1 MSSVSKSVLPTI
13 VLFGSCTLAAVSG
26 PLYRA
31 PEGYY
36 ATPYYQS
43 GQVINAFTLADAGA
57 LWINEGNRFFGLAPD
72 GIESDFYT
80 DPGLVFPS
88 FLGYSADGRLLIG
101 ESFAGQLWSLDPAA
115 DASQEPVVLAS
126 LPGLFDGVAWDD
138 QTWLVSANTAPFPG
152 ADNQIFAVDLETGEA
167 SPLVQTGGYSGPLVR
182 TGDGGIIYGTADMG
196 ASALWAWSQES
207 LLEWME
213 SGVAGGLEDGLK
225 LADGLPAM
233 SGLALGDDPT
243 RDLFSTSWEGPVL
256 RFDLETGGASA
267 FGSVLSGSAGT
278 VQFFRGTQAFEPGT
292 QDGGALFLNVTDWA
306 TGTSTIFKVTPIP
319 EPANLFGAGALMLL
333 LLRLFRRRG

>member
-1 MSSVSKSVLPTI
+1 MSSISKCLVTAL
-13 VLFGSCTLAAVSG
+13 VLFGVHKQAAVSD
-26 PLYRA
+26 PLYQA
-31 PEGYY
+31 PDGYY
-36 ATPYYQS
+36 ATPVYQS
-43 GQVINAFTLADAGA
+43 GQVINAFAPAGAGA
-57 LWINEGNRFFGLAPD
+57 LWINEGSRFFGLAAD
-72 GIESDFYT
+72 GVQHDIYT
-80 DPGLVFPS
+80 DSGLVFPS
-88 FLGYSADGRLLIG
+88 FLGYSAEGRLLIG

-115 DASQEPVVLAS
+115 DPSQEPVVVAS
-126 LPGLFDGVAWDD
+126 LPGLFEGVAWDD

-152 ADNQIFAVDLETGEA
+152 ADNQVFAVDLKTGEA

-182 TGDGGIIYGTADMG
+182 TGDGGMIYGTADMG

-213 SGVAGGLEDGLK
+213 SGVAGGLDDGLK

-233 SGLALGDDPT
+233 SGLALGDDPN

-256 RFDLETGGASA
+256 RIDIETGGASA
-267 FGSVLSGSAGT
+267 FGSVLTGSAGT
-278 VQFFRGTQAFEPGT
+278 VQFLRGTEAFEPGT

-333 LLRLFRRRG
+333 LLKLFRRRS